1 MQYNE
6 PIKIRCST
14 VQTPIDSG
22 KCAREKIGFGFA
34 IDGKNIDKL
43 NASRSHVMFIGVS
56 SFD

>member
-1 MQYNE
+1 MQYYG

-14 VQTPIDSG
+14 VQTTIGSG

-43 NASRSHVMFIGVS
+43 NASRGRVDVYWS
-56 SFD
+56 